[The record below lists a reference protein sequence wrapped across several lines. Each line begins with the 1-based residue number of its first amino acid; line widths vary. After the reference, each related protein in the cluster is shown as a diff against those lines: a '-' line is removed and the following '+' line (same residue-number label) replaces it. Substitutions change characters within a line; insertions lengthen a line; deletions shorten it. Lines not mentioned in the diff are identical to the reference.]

1 MAWNNDWLWKVSV
14 MLNVSPLSFC
24 SHGYNFVVTLPV
36 GASNID
42 IRQRGYR
49 GMVSD
54 ENYLAVKNMHGKYLL
69 NGNYVVS
76 AVERD
81 LLVKGS
87 LLRYSGTSTSVEL
100 LQATRPLQ
108 ESLTVEVLSVGKMTP
123 PRVRYSFYI
132 AKESK
137 EEKTLRKEERSHA
150 AQNSVLADSNRV
162 EAKKQKMGKRPVS
175 HWVTGSWDTCSVTCG
190 NGLQKRLVQC
200 QSMEGR
206 VAVDCDSADRPVA
219 VRACGD
225 PCPTWDVGTWSHCS
239 KSCGRGFKRRPV
251 RCMTENGLNLP
262 RDHCSGRRKPQ
273 ELDLCNLKSC

>member
-1 MAWNNDWLWKVSV
+1 M
-14 MLNVSPLSFC
+14 
-24 SHGYNFVVTLPV
+24 VTLPV

-42 IRQRGYR
+42 VRQRGYR

-54 ENYLAVKNMHGKYLL
+54 ENYLAVKNRQGQYLL

-81 LLVKGS
+81 LPVKGS
-87 LLRYSGTSTSVEL
+87 LLRYSGTSTSVEI

-108 ESLTVEVLSVGKMTP
+108 EPLTVEVLSVGKMTP

-132 AKESK
+132 PKENKEKTIRK
-137 EEKTLRKEERSHA
+137 EEKVYK
-150 AQNSVLADSNRV
+150 AQNSVLADSNKI
-162 EAKKQKMGKRPVS
+162 EAKKQIVGKRPRS
-175 HWVTGSWDTCSVTCG
+175 HWVTGGWDSCSVTCG

-206 VAVDCDSADRPVA
+206 PAADCDSADRPVA

-225 PCPTWDVGTWSHCS
+225 PCPIWDVGIWSHCS

-251 RCMTENGLNLP
+251 RCMTETGLNLP

-273 ELDLCNLKSC
+273 ELDLCNLKPC

>member
-1 MAWNNDWLWKVSV
+1 M
-14 MLNVSPLSFC
+14 
-24 SHGYNFVVTLPV
+24 V
-36 GASNID
+36 G
-42 IRQRGYR
+42 
-49 GMVSD
+49 D
-54 ENYLAVKNMHGKYLL
+54 ENYLAVKNRHGKYLL

-76 AVERD
+76 AVESD

-108 ESLTVEVLSVGKMTP
+108 EPLTVEVLSVGKMTP

-132 AKESK
+132 SKERK

-150 AQNSVLADSNRV
+150 AQNSVLADNNRV
-162 EAKKQKMGKRPVS
+162 EAKKQTVGKRPVS
-175 HWVTGSWDTCSVTCG
+175 HWVTGSWESCSVTCG

-206 VAVDCDSADRPVA
+206 AAGDCDSADRPVA
-219 VRACGD
+219 QRACGD
-225 PCPTWDVGTWSHCS
+225 PCPKWDIGAWSQCS

-251 RCMTENGLNLP
+251 RCMAEKGLIFP
-262 RDHCSGRRKPQ
+262 KDHCSGQRKPQ
-273 ELDLCNLKSC
+273 ELDLCNLKPC

>member
-1 MAWNNDWLWKVSV
+1 M
-14 MLNVSPLSFC
+14 SPSSHFLS

-54 ENYLAVKNMHGKYLL
+54 ENYLAVKNRYGKYLL

-87 LLRYSGTSTSVEL
+87 LLRYSGTSTSVEI
-100 LQATRPLQ
+100 LQAIRPLQ
-108 ESLTVEVLSVGKMTP
+108 EPLTVEVLSVGKMTP

-132 AKESK
+132 TKESK

-150 AQNSVLADSNRV
+150 AHNSVLVDSNRV
-162 EAKKQKMGKRPVS
+162 EAKKQMMGKRPAS
-175 HWVTGSWDTCSVTCG
+175 HWVTGSWDSCTVTCG
-190 NGLQKRLVQC
+190 SGLQKRLVQC

-206 VAVDCDSADRPVA
+206 PAADCDGADRPVA

-225 PCPTWDVGTWSHCS
+225 PCPMWDVGAWSHCS

-251 RCMTENGLNLP
+251 RCMTENGLSLP

-273 ELDLCNLKSC
+273 ELDLCNLKPC